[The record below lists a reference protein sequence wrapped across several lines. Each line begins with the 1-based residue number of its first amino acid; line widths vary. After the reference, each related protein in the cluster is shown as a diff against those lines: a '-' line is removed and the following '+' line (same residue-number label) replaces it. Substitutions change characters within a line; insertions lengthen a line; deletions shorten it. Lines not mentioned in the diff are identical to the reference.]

1 MPSRTRSRTF
11 SSPKATTFERT
22 WYTESGA
29 TRSTSTMVYTPL
41 KVTEKIEDVVIP
53 NFHERSKNGEVFF
66 NPMTRVRETHIHT
79 PNSAVGY
86 SDDGKLR
93 TEGTAES
100 VTRLKV
106 PSITPPS
113 SRATDMNAA
122 KSIAST
128 NALSKASSAEI
139 LLLATLGEVKET
151 KEMLLS
157 ALHHL
162 RNLDTLLRSYERLLS
177 VYTSVHSRSKLK
189 STKQR
194 YADLQKMYLEVESAW
209 MQCRMG
215 WRPFFYEVRSLY
227 EAITQ
232 KERVYPKRQTFRG
245 KSADVKYHIDDLI
258 QWPSYGNVYFYK
270 RSYDESITT
279 RAGSLFQQRVHGW
292 PDVYGLTKIPQ
303 TVWELSKLSW
313 FVDYFFNV
321 GEAIAACTP
330 DTFWEPLGSW
340 IVQTSVQ
347 VFNIQLTG
355 LTQGGWT
362 WSVTGGSRTIVIETK
377 IRTPGTSV
385 GVHFRPKMN
394 WAKYIDSVAVCRQQL
409 SKTLG
414 LLRGTKKRY
423 R

>member
-1 MPSRTRSRTF
+1 MI
-11 SSPKATTFERT
+11 
-22 WYTESGA
+22 
-29 TRSTSTMVYTPL
+29 YTPL
-41 KVTEKIEDVVIP
+41 KITEKIDDVVIP
-53 NFHERSKNGEVFF
+53 NFRERSQNGEVFF

-79 PNSAVGY
+79 PSLGVGF

-106 PSITPPS
+106 PGITPPS
-113 SRATDMNAA
+113 SRIPDMYAA
-122 KSIAST
+122 RSIAST
-128 NALSKASSAEI
+128 NALSKASSAEV

-177 VYTSVHSRSKLK
+177 VYTSVHLRRKLK

-215 WRPFFYEVRSLY
+215 WRPFFYEVKNLY
-227 EAITQ
+227 EVITQ

-245 KSADVKYHIDDLI
+245 KSANVKYHLDDTI
-258 QWPSYGNVYFYK
+258 QWPSYGNVYTYR
-270 RSYDESITT
+270 RSYDELITT

-303 TVWELSKLSW
+303 TIWELSKLSW

-340 IVQTSVQ
+340 MVQTSVQ
-347 VFNIQLTG
+347 ISKIELIG
-355 LTQGGWT
+355 LVQGGWT
-362 WSVTGGSRTIVIETK
+362 WSVTGGSRTIVVETK
-377 IRTPGTSV
+377 TRTPGTSV

-409 SKTLG
+409 SKTLS
-414 LLRGTKKRY
+414 LIRGTKKRY